1 MSGFFFRFHIIW
13 SHSIERERQFS
24 SSSMHFLIKMITIT
38 EMLINMDELSKCTNR
53 KDSLSDIFWKTELRQ
68 WFCDGY

>member
-1 MSGFFFRFHIIW
+1 
-13 SHSIERERQFS
+13 
-24 SSSMHFLIKMITIT
+24 MITIT